1 MPAAYSDCV
10 RGGSRNLVRRGLKFL
25 WKMFLQLSLLR
36 TLFSWTGHFQFK
48 GEGRDG
54 GFSGIFFNNSV
65 FCGPSSPGQ
74 VIFMIT
80 GAHDS
85 ITLNFIWQKFF
96 SGSRGGLSL

>member
-1 MPAAYSDCV
+1 
-10 RGGSRNLVRRGLKFL
+10 
-25 WKMFLQLSLLR
+25 MFLQRSLLR

-48 GEGRDG
+48 GGRDG
-54 GFSGIFFNNSV
+54 GFSGNFFNNSV

-85 ITLNFIWQKFF
+85 ITLNFIWQKKIF
-96 SGSRGGLSL
+96 SRVKGGLSLSSPPLNPRLGLMNINDDRK